1 MRLILVYLSWICVVT
16 AGPMAKEY
24 CLRCIQTSANRRA
37 LPRIVKELTAAIAR
51 LIALAD
57 DVIWHIENVTRSMS
71 ELAQSTNILL
81 IDDDQELGAMLMDF
95 LAADHLTLTAS
106 NTGESGL
113 QAFAQGEFDLLIL
126 DIMLPGI
133 SGLDVLK
140 TIRQKSNV
148 PVIMLTARGD
158 DIDRIIGLEFGA
170 DDYLAKPFNPR
181 ELVARIKAILRRAK
195 QGNNEHQQLSLGGI
209 NLNVRTRVAT
219 VADKALTLT
228 GTEFEILKFLLE
240 VPGEVVSK
248 EQLSE
253 RALGRRLLPYD
264 RSIDTHISNLR
275 GKLEKAG
282 NRNDTIQNQRG
293 IGYLLVPGS

>member
-1 MRLILVYLSWICVVT
+1 MI
-16 AGPMAKEY
+16 
-24 CLRCIQTSANRRA
+24 
-37 LPRIVKELTAAIAR
+37 
-51 LIALAD
+51 
-57 DVIWHIENVTRSMS
+57 
-71 ELAQSTNILL
+71 L
-81 IDDDQELGAMLMDF
+81 IDDDRELGVMLTDF
-95 LAADHLTLTAS
+95 LRPDRLELTVCGSGEGGLECLAS
-106 NTGESGL
+106 GN
-113 QAFAQGEFDLLIL
+113 FDLVIL

-140 TIRQKSNV
+140 KIRQKSAV
-148 PVIMLTARGD
+148 PVIMLTARGE

-195 QGNNEHQQLSLGGI
+195 HTSSSVQRFSLGNI
-209 NLNVRTRVAT
+209 DLNVRTRVAT
-219 VADKALTLT
+219 VDGNVLTLT
-228 GTEFEILKFLLE
+228 GTEFEILHFLLE

-248 EQLSE
+248 ERLSE

-275 GKLEKAG
+275 GKLEQAG

-293 IGYLLVPGS
+293 VGYLLVPGK